1 MNSSEDK
8 DLGIKGWLSG
18 KVPKAKPQESR
29 TGQAVLDKRRIAV
42 LPFVNMSPDP
52 NDEYFA
58 DGMTEEVISTV
69 SGISG
74 LSVISR
80 TSVMCFKGTAKKVEE
95 IGRELKAGS
104 ALEGSFRKAGNKIRI
119 TTKLIDVATDRHLWA
134 QNYDRTLD
142 DIFGVQS
149 DIAKQVA
156 DALRVRIL
164 FPEKERIEKKPT
176 ESVEAHTLYL
186 KGVAAR
192 ALCTAGGF
200 GKAIEYFRLACEQ
213 DPTFALAYAR
223 VAECYVF
230 TADMGIPSAEAI
242 PKAREYLSQ
251 ALPLDDNLAEAY
263 YVQAMIANQYDWD
276 WAKAEE
282 SFRKAL
288 SLNASLADAHNQYAS
303 FLMMMGRF
311 KEAASEAAMACEL
324 DPMSPLIL
332 QLGGFIDWIAGEY
345 DRARAEVMRALEIAP
360 GFATAH
366 ADLAVMNAVEGK
378 FEEAVREADEAARL
392 TDDSWQREWQALVYA
407 MAGLKKKA
415 REILDGILSKKFPG
429 CPSPTLIGVIY
440 YLLGEKDSGWEWMQK
455 AYEARDTV
463 LCMLNRNPAMKAAKG
478 DPRYLDLLKRL
489 GLG

>member
-18 KVPKAKPQESR
+18 KVHKAKQQEST
-29 TGQAVLDKRRIAV
+29 TGQVVLDKHRIAV

-52 NDEYFA
+52 DDEYFA

-80 TSVMCFKGTAKKVEE
+80 TSVMCYKRTTKKVEE

-104 ALEGSFRKAGNKIRI
+104 ALEGSFRKAGNRIRV

-134 QNYDRTLD
+134 QNYDKNLD
-142 DIFGVQS
+142 DIFEVQS

-186 KGVAAR
+186 KGVYHFNKW
-192 ALCTAGGF
+192 TAGGWNR
-200 GKAIEYFRLACEQ
+200 AIEYFKLACEQ
-213 DPTFALAYAR
+213 DQTFALAYAR
-223 VAECYVF
+223 VAECYVL
-230 TADMGIPSAEAI
+230 TADEGMPSSEAI
-242 PKAREYLSQ
+242 PKAKEYISQ
-251 ALPLDDNLAEAY
+251 ALLLDDSMAEAH
-263 YVQAMIANQYDWD
+263 YVQAMVASQYDWD

-282 SFRKAL
+282 SFKKAL
-288 SLNASLADAHNQYAS
+288 SLNPSLADAHKYYGW
-303 FLMMMGRF
+303 FLAEMGRS
-311 KEAASEAAMACEL
+311 KEAISEAATACEL
-324 DPMSPLIL
+324 DPMSPLTVGVSGNL
-332 QLGGFIDWIAGEY
+332 NLFAGEY
-345 DRARAEVMRALEIAP
+345 DRTRANAMRALELSRDCWV
-360 GFATAH
+360 AH
-366 ADLAVMNAVEGK
+366 VGLAMLNAVEGK
-378 FEEAVREADEAARL
+378 FEEAVREADEAVRVV
-392 TDDSWQREWQALVYA
+392 DDAWLRELQAQVYA
-407 MAGLKKKA
+407 MAGLKEQA
-415 REILDGILSKKFPG
+415 MEILDGLLSEKFPG
-429 CPSPTLIGVIY
+429 CLSPAFIGSIY
-440 YLLGEKDSGWEWMQK
+440 YLLGEKDRGWEWIQK
-455 AYEARDTV
+455 AYKARDTV
-463 LCMLNRNPAMKAAKG
+463 LVMHNASPAMRGARG